1 MDSKLK
7 RVGFNSF
14 LLLVFLLVS
23 CSSQRFDSLDEN
35 SQQESSSLSFEDSA
49 SGTHP
54 RRIFSDEEKQKIVEK
69 FFKKY
74 IDLKNVLS
82 EDLETQIQDFF
93 AVDYQTIKSRYSND
107 LNQQYT
113 MVMLWEYL
121 YKLMVSEYHLVRI
134 VGEKRVHRIQ
144 SLILGSPFYYGLGQ
158 IGNAFL
164 DKPREDPKFEPEL
177 FIHILSDISVSYKNL
192 EDLDRRALKA
202 LRTSETASHLDDS
215 DLYEDSII
223 TSLLEFSKESS
234 LGQGE
239 EAAVIKDIEGL
250 RQAITEFLILIYKQ
264 KNMFFESLPIAMLIF
279 EEVKMGGKKTTLSE
293 KLIADTHIA
302 RNLQQ
307 VRGWSEVETWEFIT
321 RENWSIIQNIARRR
335 LDSLYDQGY
344 HAVVKSGG
352 LFEGIPFLEEAS
364 QGISFFIKY
373 DLLRYQV
380 QERLHKVGAQN
391 LIHLE
396 SQLIKNNSG
405 LVGFVKKDGAKVIVQ
420 IGAIF
425 ACRST
430 AAAFNLSRGVV
441 AGAMFPLF
449 ASLALKGVGDIESEE
464 DELRVGASY
473 GLNSQFAFYQLQDKS
488 RARKVIDAATAAV
501 FTGIWCMPAKPPAEL
516 AALAAATEKPSLP
529 LRMSRRVAHPIK
541 YPKNFEFTATNS
553 LKGAWVWT
561 SLAVTASLTV
571 YLQAQSWIYSRD
583 PWRGFI
589 DLNFW
594 EWIIKNPDQLQS
606 LILMGGTEFI
616 YMFRG
621 LTAKDYIRG
630 IQRAS
635 IEVFLYSSLV
645 QMGRYLY
652 YDGNL
657 DNYDFGR
664 NFFEATYISFFS
676 TWKATRIFVPL
687 GMHANV
693 KLARMGYGSFMRKS
707 VAFGILTGSNYIGN
721 GIYALAVDDAYN
733 GRFYEM
739 IDDLTNE
746 NFEYEQFIRKYSLPK
761 DLYQAIDGEAMGG
774 DHQNHTEHIEGDVHD
789 HSVDPLPSSPPD
801 N

>member
-1 MDSKLK
+1 M
-7 RVGFNSF
+7 
-14 LLLVFLLVS
+14 S
-23 CSSQRFDSLDEN
+23 CSSQRFDSLDKN
-35 SQQESSSLSFEDSA
+35 AQQESSSLSFEDSA

-54 RRIFSDEEKQKIVEK
+54 RKIFSDEEKQKIVER
-69 FFKKY
+69 FFQKY
-74 IDLKNVLS
+74 INLKNVLS
-82 EDLETQIQDFF
+82 EELENQIQDFF
-93 AVDYQTIKSRYSND
+93 AVDYQTVKSRYSDD

-113 MVMLWEYL
+113 MAMLWEYL
-121 YKLMVSEYHLVRI
+121 YRLMVSEYHLVRI

-144 SLILGSPFYYGLGQ
+144 SLIHGSPFYYGLGQ

-164 DKPREDPKFEPEL
+164 DKPKEDPEFEPEL
-177 FIHILSDISVSYKNL
+177 FIHILSDIAFAYKNL
-192 EDLDRRALKA
+192 EDLEKRALSA
-202 LRTSETASHLDDS
+202 LRTSETSSRLDDS
-215 DLYEDSII
+215 ELQESSII
-223 TSLLEFSKESS
+223 TSLLELSKESS
-234 LGQGE
+234 LGQMG

-293 KLIADTHIA
+293 KLIADTNIA
-302 RNLQQ
+302 RNLQR

-321 RENWSIIQNIARRR
+321 RENWSIIQSIARRR

-344 HAVVKSGG
+344 HAVVRSGG
-352 LFEGIPFLEEAS
+352 LFEGIPYLEEVS
-364 QGISFFIKY
+364 QGISFFLKY

-380 QERLHKVGAQN
+380 QERLHEVGAQN

-405 LVGFVKKDGAKVIVQ
+405 LMASVKKDGAKVILQ

-430 AAAFNLSRGVV
+430 AAAFRLSRGVV
-441 AGAMFPLF
+441 AGAMVPLF
-449 ASLALKGVGDIESEE
+449 ASFALKGIGDIQSEE

-473 GLNSQFAFYQLQDKS
+473 GLNSQFAYFQLQDKS

-501 FTGIWCMPAKPPAEL
+501 FTGIWCMPVKPVTGLP
-516 AALAAATEKPSLP
+516 ALATATEKPSLL
-529 LRMSRRVAHPIK
+529 LRMLRRVAHPVK
-541 YPKNFEFTATNS
+541 YPKDFGVTRTNVIS
-553 LKGAWVWT
+553 SPQGTWFWT
-561 SLAVTASLTV
+561 LSAVTASLTV
-571 YLQAQSWIYSRD
+571 YLQAQSWIYSRH
-583 PWRGFI
+583 PWKGFF

-621 LTAKDYIRG
+621 LTAKNYIRG
-630 IQRAS
+630 IQKAS

-645 QMGRYLY
+645 QTGRYLY

-676 TWKATRIFVPL
+676 TWKAARVFVPL
-687 GMHANV
+687 GVHASV
-693 KLARMGYGSFMRKS
+693 KLQRMGYNSFITKS

-721 GIYALAVDDAYN
+721 GIYALAIDDAYN

-739 IDDLTNE
+739 IEDLTNE

-774 DHQNHTEHIEGDVHD
+774 DHHHHIEGDAHD
-789 HSVDPLPSSPPD
+789 HNVDSLPPASLD